1 MQTGRRPSKH
11 SRMPANSVS
20 AHRFSLALRVG
31 RVLIPNPSVQDVWF
45 GMRPIRFGAPCDQN
59 NYCQNSLFMSNIKI
73 LLAHVEPKLK
83 RAHLN
88 QKVLAVHQ
96 LLSINCSMLV
106 GLSWLAR
113 LVKLNVKRFVPTLF
127 NWIQIYLW
135 IHFKHFV
142 YDSITRICGL
152 ARWDNNSL
160 DWKESPLTADFGSCQ
175 TNAIEYLSLRPL

>member
-1 MQTGRRPSKH
+1 MQLVCCVGNTAGDLSLLRLIFFISYIWINFIKCIFGKCVNTLH
-11 SRMPANSVS
+11 SLQVYRKPCMCDVS

-127 NWIQIYLW
+127 N
-135 IHFKHFV
+135 
-142 YDSITRICGL
+142 
-152 ARWDNNSL
+152 
-160 DWKESPLTADFGSCQ
+160 
-175 TNAIEYLSLRPL
+175 